1 MFFKIKPLSASK
13 NLIEVSFRF
22 AASGSRSKINI
33 PFWRP
38 GRYEGGNFPRNYIG
52 LTAQH
57 QGQDIPIR
65 KTTPHSWT
73 VTTPVNEVIII
84 KYRLY
89 AAELTAGNTY
99 YDGGVLLIN
108 PVNALLYIPGR
119 ENENIE
125 IELDLPSEWSCATS
139 LQSLAPSVNGTG
151 LRYLANNMQALMD
164 SPLMAAADLM
174 NYSYQSHNHTF
185 HIHMSGLSIPESN
198 GVINDFRA
206 FTDAQIE
213 AFGTFPVAD
222 YHFLLLFFPY
232 QARHGVEHEQSTVII
247 MGPGTQL
254 AQKEMYNSLL
264 SISSHELYHTWN
276 VKYIRPAEWTPYDFS
291 GPEYSRL
298 GYVAEGVTTY
308 MGDWMLWQAGV
319 FTDDEF
325 LEALTMHWE
334 RHMRNQGRFNLSL
347 ADASI
352 DTWTDGYGGG
362 APERRISIYDEG
374 ALLALVCDAW
384 IVNASQGQSGLWTAM
399 RTLYADCN
407 PAVGYSE
414 DDFWNVLENAA
425 SSAQWA
431 ALRSAVVDGKGA
443 LEYYVLNALSMIG
456 LQSKHES
463 PKKSIEEW
471 WGAGLNIQGTE
482 AIAIWIAP
490 DSPAEACGLWYN
502 NVVKTINGQAA
513 ATWINNATVS
523 QIRNDTAY
531 LSVRQGQHIR
541 NLVLVPDGQPH
552 CKSYVFEK
560 DDNSNPSL
568 FENWKKTLRINL

>member
-1 MFFKIKPLSASK
+1 
-13 NLIEVSFRF
+13 
-22 AASGSRSKINI
+22 
-33 PFWRP
+33 
-38 GRYEGGNFPRNYIG
+38 
-52 LTAQH
+52 
-57 QGQDIPIR
+57 
-65 KTTPHSWT
+65 
-73 VTTPVNEVIII
+73 
-84 KYRLY
+84 
-89 AAELTAGNTY
+89 
-99 YDGGVLLIN
+99 
-108 PVNALLYIPGR
+108 
-119 ENENIE
+119 
-125 IELDLPSEWSCATS
+125 
-139 LQSLAPSVNGTG
+139 
-151 LRYLANNMQALMD
+151 
-164 SPLMAAADLM
+164 
-174 NYSYQSHNHTF
+174 
-185 HIHMSGLSIPESN
+185 
-198 GVINDFRA
+198 
-206 FTDAQIE
+206 
-213 AFGTFPVAD
+213 
-222 YHFLLLFFPY
+222 
-232 QARHGVEHEQSTVII
+232 
-247 MGPGTQL
+247 
-254 AQKEMYNSLL
+254 
-264 SISSHELYHTWN
+264 
-276 VKYIRPAEWTPYDFS
+276 
-291 GPEYSRL
+291 
-298 GYVAEGVTTY
+298 
-308 MGDWMLWQAGV
+308 MLWQAGV